1 MVGKKSTAV
10 ISAMSYY
17 IFMTSIV
24 VILHMNIPT
33 AEHEKFMIHLTTK
46 HWRNTLCIR
55 EKKKKKG
62 FWSNVLV
69 SQQSKNHNPL
79 CLQQVTEM
87 RII

>member
-62 FWSNVLV
+62 ILEQCSCFS
-69 SQQSKNHNPL
+69 
-79 CLQQVTEM
+79 TE
-87 RII
+87 

>member
-17 IFMTSIV
+17 NFMTSIV

-46 HWRNTLCIR
+46 HQRNTLCIQG
-55 EKKKKKG
+55 EKKKE
-62 FWSNVLV
+62 
-69 SQQSKNHNPL
+69 KNKQEIL
-79 CLQQVTEM
+79 EQRQCSCFSIE
-87 RII
+87 